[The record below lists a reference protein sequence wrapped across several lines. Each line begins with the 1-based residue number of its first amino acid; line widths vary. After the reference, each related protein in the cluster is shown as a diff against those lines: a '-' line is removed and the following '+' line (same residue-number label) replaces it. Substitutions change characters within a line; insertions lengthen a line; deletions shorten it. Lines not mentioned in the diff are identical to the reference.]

1 MPLGKFYGDHP
12 TITGDRQVAQLPTSK
27 AASPPIQLDRHFRN
41 SKHPDASVFNRMNE
55 AMNASMLFRTKAVYG
70 NAGLLG
76 QTSGLAQSS
85 VIGTRARWRFAFH
98 SGPYNYT
105 LMCRAVMY
113 PQTSNPGSDAYATL
127 KIYSDAAE
135 TALVSTTEFHY
146 GANPVDA
153 SRTSGWQFLKIVD
166 KTVEGLTP
174 DTDYYCRVSDV
185 DYGLIQSLAVGEI
198 QSMTESYDGYLPQ
211 NFTAE
216 SQILDEYRQNLVA
229 PIPTM
234 WKRGGTKVWNWT
246 VDNNQTSPVTH
257 SSATATNVI
266 DDTSTT
272 YGASIPGPTFNMTG
286 KARLSQP
293 LGVPCV
299 MKVYLACTAASTGV
313 VHLRDSAGAVVA
325 TCTNNLGAGIGGWI
339 SSGVFNLPATEAKY
353 YLTQQ
358 TAAGTLST
366 YACSIYE
373 YEA

>member
-1 MPLGKFYGDHP
+1 
-12 TITGDRQVAQLPTSK
+12 
-27 AASPPIQLDRHFRN
+27 
-41 SKHPDASVFNRMNE
+41 MNE
-55 AMNASMLFRTKAVYG
+55 AMNASMLFRTKAVFG
-70 NAGLLG
+70 CVGLLG

-85 VIGTRARWRFAFH
+85 VVGTRARWRFAFH
-98 SGPYNYT
+98 TGPYN
-105 LMCRAVMY
+105 LSLICRAVMY
-113 PQTSNPGSDAYATL
+113 PQTSNPGSDAYAKL
-127 KIYSDAAE
+127 DIYSDASE
-135 TALVSTTEFHY
+135 TTLVSTTEFHY
-146 GANPVDA
+146 GSNPVDA
-153 SRTSGWQFLKIVD
+153 LRTSGWQFLKTVD
-166 KTVEGLTP
+166 KTVEGLTA

-185 DYGLIQSLAVGEI
+185 DYGLIQSLAIGEI

-229 PIPTM
+229 PMPTL

-246 VDNNQTSPVTH
+246 VDNVQTSPVTH
-257 SSATATNVI
+257 ATATATNVI

-272 YGASIPGPTFNMTG
+272 YGAAIPGPTFNMTG

-299 MKVYLACTAASTGV
+299 MKVYLACSSASNGV

-325 TCTNNLGAGIGGWI
+325 TCTNNLGAGVGGWI
-339 SSGVFNLPATEAKY
+339 SSGAFNLPATESKY